1 MSGLAESS
9 PFTSLLLMP
18 VAMFRNPRGNLE
30 ARRTVGLRGLLG
42 GESRRASAGGHQRG
56 GAEAMKETSGRE
68 RRFIEAGEV
77 ANVRQAVGGDD
88 ESSGRFAAE
97 RAAAP
102 GRGIARLLAPFF
114 PPEKVGPMAQ

>member
-1 MSGLAESS
+1 MSGLAESWPS
-9 PFTSLLLMP
+9 TSLLLMP
-18 VAMFRNPRGNLE
+18 VAMFLE
-30 ARRTVGLRGLLG
+30 ARRTVGLRRSLG

-102 GRGIARLLAPFF
+102 GRGIAR
-114 PPEKVGPMAQ
+114 

>member
-1 MSGLAESS
+1 MSGLAESWPS
-9 PFTSLLLMP
+9 TSLLLMP
-18 VAMFRNPRGNLE
+18 VAMFRNPRGNLSLE
-30 ARRTVGLRGLLG
+30 ARRTVGLRRSLG

-102 GRGIARLLAPFF
+102 GRGIAR
-114 PPEKVGPMAQ
+114 